1 MKFFSKRQSM
11 SVIDKLSKKRIA
23 LFKNGVFETDD
34 KSLIKKL
41 KPYFKHEGAKV
52 KAKVLSYWE
61 LKKKAKAKGI
71 KTFGLKKKDLIKA
84 LEEVK

>member
-23 LFKNGVFETDD
+23 LFKDGEFETDD

-52 KAKVLSYWE
+52 KAKVLNYWE
-61 LKKKAKAKGI
+61 LKEKAIKKGVYKKNMKKAEI
-71 KTFGLKKKDLIKA
+71 LKA